1 MGERVVE
8 SVKGQQQNT
17 KLRDQ
22 LDNTT
27 RLLDLRPEHR
37 ELRISFSKYMEEMWY
52 VLSLSR
58 DEAGF

>member
-27 RLLDLRPEHR
+27 RLLDLRPEFR
-37 ELRISFSKYMEEMWY
+37 EPRISFSKYMEEM
-52 VLSLSR
+52 
-58 DEAGF
+58 

>member
-27 RLLDLRPEHR
+27 RLLDLRPECQG
-37 ELRISFSKYMEEMWY
+37 LQISFSKYMEKMWY
-52 VLSLSR
+52 ALSLPR